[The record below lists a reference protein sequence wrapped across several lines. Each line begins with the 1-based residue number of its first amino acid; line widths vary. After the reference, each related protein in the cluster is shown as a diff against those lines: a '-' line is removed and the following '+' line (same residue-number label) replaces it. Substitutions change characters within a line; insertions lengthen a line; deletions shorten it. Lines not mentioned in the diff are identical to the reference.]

1 MFKCD
6 YCCSRPSSLEI
17 VCLKCSPSRSINICF
32 KCSLNVNQLREHA
45 KQHPLSTYKLT
56 DIPLDCNI
64 MSEWLCTDE
73 INLIEIIESC
83 GLGNWIDIGLKMSKN
98 SLDCQNHFEDIYLS
112 RLTNPYYIYFQSF
125 KNSKKLIGEDL
136 INDKDYKNQSLIYPP
151 LLIDNDK
158 QKLLTYMPQRDEY
171 EREYLNEAENRLPIL
186 NNDDQ
191 QLNDQQEQDG
201 SRILLNKAKLALL
214 RSYKQVIQ
222 RRLQLKHFIR
232 DYALPFNYLPDQQ
245 MELHQISRFL
255 SADEYER
262 LIFNHKR
269 IQSLLEELGCSTSSN
284 GHNDQS
290 QSRKRSPILNNEKRR
305 RRPPLVKSNN
315 IKQEKNMKLFFH
327 RSIVVD
333 ESSSCS
339 STNSSLSSNEN
350 SSNLSI
356 SSSNPSDELILKRNS
371 NIKRRSV
378 RRVSSSSSTNTS
390 SKTTNIKEPLYTRR
404 RVNQTDNQSM
414 TQRTTRSTGNILTT
428 SDISWDSTD
437 DEVNQLSNSNYH
449 DQQSTVASRTR
460 SHTPPQHSHERKH
473 MRNSPNNKKF
483 NNHTNGLTKFD
494 PSDQSTPKMNRML
507 TRHQL
512 VVQQT
517 SPNKKRK
524 LNSNSNDEEF
534 IDI

>member
-1 MFKCD
+1 
-6 YCCSRPSSLEI
+6 
-17 VCLKCSPSRSINICF
+17 
-32 KCSLNVNQLREHA
+32 
-45 KQHPLSTYKLT
+45 
-56 DIPLDCNI
+56 
-64 MSEWLCTDE
+64 
-73 INLIEIIESC
+73 
-83 GLGNWIDIGLKMSKN
+83 
-98 SLDCQNHFEDIYLS
+98 
-112 RLTNPYYIYFQSF
+112 
-125 KNSKKLIGEDL
+125 
-136 INDKDYKNQSLIYPP
+136 
-151 LLIDNDK
+151 
-158 QKLLTYMPQRDEY
+158 MPQRDEY

-186 NNDDQ
+186 SNDDQ

-305 RRPPLVKSNN
+305 RRPP
-315 IKQEKNMKLFFH
+315 
-327 RSIVVD
+327 SIVVD

-356 SSSNPSDELILKRNS
+356 SSSNPSDELVLKRNS

-437 DEVNQLSNSNYH
+437 DEVNQLSNSTYH

-473 MRNSPNNKKF
+473 MRNSPNNKKL

-517 SPNKKRK
+517 SPNKK
-524 LNSNSNDEEF
+524 
-534 IDI
+534 